1 MSERIDD
8 LAQGV
13 SSYGFIFGK
22 VIPSANLLGKDK
34 SVVIVH
40 DDQRYVLRVTKLGK
54 LILTK

>member
-8 LAQGV
+8 LAQAF
-13 SSYGFIFGK
+13 SSYGFIVGK
-22 VIPSANLLGKDK
+22 VILSANLLGKDK